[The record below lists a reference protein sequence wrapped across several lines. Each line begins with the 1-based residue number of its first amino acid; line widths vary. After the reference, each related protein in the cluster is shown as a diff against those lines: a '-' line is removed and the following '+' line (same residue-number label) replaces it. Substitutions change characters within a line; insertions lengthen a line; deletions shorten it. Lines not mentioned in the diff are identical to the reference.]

1 MHFDDFVN
9 MVKLTINEL
18 EHRLLESFKTYIQE
32 EKKRGKRRI
41 PKNCGIVSEGATYI

>member
-1 MHFDDFVN
+1 MHFDDLVN

-32 EKKRGKRRI
+32 EKKKEARGEYPRTV
-41 PKNCGIVSEGATYI
+41 G

>member
-32 EKKRGKRRI
+32 EKKEARGEYPRTV
-41 PKNCGIVSEGATYI
+41 G